1 MGLDR
6 WVGLHRKGRGQS
18 PRTMSVSRDLG
29 QRKCDRDPEIMA
41 MTPADPSAAS
51 ETLHCI
57 SRRQLD
63 PVSAV
68 LRRFQWLPVVPG
80 IRTVLRQAAQ
90 SCTELH
96 QVSGPPPGPSASPP
110 VRGARALF
118 LRPHHVPSFTSRQP
132 RSTDNLARPVLRD
145 TLPEAP
151 RMASFPSSGP
161 P

>member
-18 PRTMSVSRDLG
+18 PRTRSVSRDLG

-63 PVSAV
+63 HVSAV

-132 RSTDNLARPVLRD
+132 RSTDNLARPVLMD

-151 RMASFPSSGP
+151 RTASFPSSGP